1 MKKNAIK
8 SANGFFS
15 QIIHSIAD
23 YTREINKLLFILCV
37 AASLFGCALIYSATR
52 YAGQT
57 RTFTVQ
63 FIAVLIS
70 IVVAIIVSMFDYKT
84 LTRFPII
91 YLVAGAAL
99 LIITFFFG
107 YAPEGTE
114 NKAWIELPYGMSI
127 QVSEIIKI
135 FMILTF
141 SAHVQSIPIEE
152 INRPKNIILLGVH
165 AVMPP
170 AAVMVLQRDLG
181 TVIIML
187 SIALFML
194 YAAGI
199 KARYFVVGFVGIAA
213 AAPFIWYFGLSEYM
227 RKRFEI
233 ILDLESD
240 PKGLGYQQ
248 LQGLNAIGS
257 GGIFGEGYLHGTYTQ
272 SGLPPK
278 AYNDF
283 ILAVAG
289 NEFGF
294 VGCIIVIALLAA
306 IIIRIM
312 QVGIQSRDVQ
322 GKIICFGVF
331 GMFASQILI
340 NVGMVLALL
349 PVIGVTLPF
358 FSAGGSSLVVL
369 FVSVGI
375 VQSVYKNRF
384 KRTVQLHG

>member
-1 MKKNAIK
+1 MKNNVIK

-15 QIIHSIAD
+15 GIIHSIAD
-23 YTREINKLLFILCV
+23 YTREINKLLFILCI

-52 YAGQT
+52 YSGQT

-70 IVVAIIVSMFDYKT
+70 VVVAVAVSMFDYKT

-91 YLVAGAAL
+91 YFAAGAAL
-99 LIITFFFG
+99 LVITYFFG

-127 QVSEIIKI
+127 QVSELIKI
-135 FMILTF
+135 FMVLTF
-141 SAHVQSIPIEE
+141 SAHVQKIPSDE
-152 INRPKNIILLGVH
+152 INRPKNIILLGIH
-165 AVMPP
+165 AVAPP
-170 AAVMVLQRDLG
+170 AAVMVLQKDLG
-181 TVIIML
+181 TVTIML
-187 SIALFML
+187 CIALFML

-199 KARYFVVGFVGIAA
+199 KARYFVIGFAGIAA
-213 AAPFIWYFGLSEYM
+213 SAPFVWYFGLSEYM
-227 RKRFEI
+227 RQRFEI

-248 LQGLNAIGS
+248 LQGLNSIGS

-294 VGCIIVIALLAA
+294 IGCVAVVALLAA

-312 QVGIQSRDVQ
+312 QIGIGARDVQ

-331 GMFASQILI
+331 GMFAAQILI

-369 FVSVGI
+369 YVSVGI